1 MNYALDGILVLVVL
15 VFVLIGV
22 RRGFVR
28 SAAHFLGAV
37 LAALLAAALG
47 GMAAQWLFD
56 SFFRQ
61 SLVEKVQETISTL
74 GGGDVGVALVVS
86 LTLLVTVVLSKL
98 LGCVLPV
105 VASSFGLDPA
115 VMASPLITTISD
127 ALSLVVY
134 FRIAALLLAV

>member
-74 GGGDVGVALVVS
+74 GGGDVGVAASGFFAS
-86 LTLLVTVVLSKL
+86 LPDFVQRVLESA
-98 LGCVLPV
+98 GIT
-105 VASSFGLDPA
+105 
-115 VMASPLITTISD
+115 ASPSPRGWTPKRARPPSWWRTPCPRCLW
-127 ALSLVVY
+127 A
-134 FRIAALLLAV
+134 F